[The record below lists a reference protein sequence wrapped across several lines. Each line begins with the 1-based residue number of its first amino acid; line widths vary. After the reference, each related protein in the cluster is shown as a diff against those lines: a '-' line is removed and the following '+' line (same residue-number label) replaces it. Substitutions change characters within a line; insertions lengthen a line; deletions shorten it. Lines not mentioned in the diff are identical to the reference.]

1 MQWLRFF
8 LVFIG
13 VASLLLRQKKLGKEK
28 GQSPSEGVG
37 GLGRTF
43 MAVKIF
49 YFCPQMLKNRGISG
63 ILANRPENLYLC
75 RKKENGTD

>member
-1 MQWLRFF
+1 MVCGFF
-8 LVFIG
+8 LCLW
-13 VASLLLRQKKLGKEK
+13 VASLLLRQKKLGKGK

-49 YFCPQMLKNRGISG
+49 YFYP
-63 ILANRPENLYLC
+63 
-75 RKKENGTD
+75 

>member
-1 MQWLRFF
+1 MQWFAIFFGVYRGRF
-8 LVFIG
+8 
-13 VASLLLRQKKLGKEK
+13 APAAPEKLGEEK

-49 YFCPQMLKNRGISG
+49 YFLTQMLKNRGISG
-63 ILANRPENLYLC
+63 ILAKSEFYYYLC
-75 RKKENGTD
+75 RKIEEI

>member
-1 MQWLRFF
+1 MQWFAVF

-13 VASLLLRQKKLGKEK
+13 VASLLLRQKKLGKGK

-49 YFCPQMLKNRGISG
+49 YFYP
-63 ILANRPENLYLC
+63 
-75 RKKENGTD
+75 

>member
-1 MQWLRFF
+1 MQWFAVF

-13 VASLLLRQKKLGKEK
+13 VASLLLRQKKLGKGK

-49 YFCPQMLKNRGISG
+49 YFFDPNV
-63 ILANRPENLYLC
+63 
-75 RKKENGTD
+75 KKSRYFGNAC

>member
-13 VASLLLRQKKLGKEK
+13 VASLLLRQKKLGEEK

-37 GLGRTF
+37 GWEDFLWLSRFFTF
-43 MAVKIF
+43 IPK
-49 YFCPQMLKNRGISG
+49 C
-63 ILANRPENLYLC
+63 
-75 RKKENGTD
+75 

>member
-13 VASLLLRQKKLGKEK
+13 VASLLLRQKKLGKGK

-43 MAVKIF
+43 MAVKNF
-49 YFCPQMLKNRGISG
+49 YFLTQMLKNRGISG
-63 ILANRPENLYLC
+63 ILAKSEFYYYLC
-75 RKKENGTD
+75 RKIEEI

>member
-1 MQWLRFF
+1 MQWFAVFFFF
-8 LVFIG
+8 LW
-13 VASLLLRQKKLGKEK
+13 VASLLLRQKKLGEEK

-49 YFCPQMLKNRGISG
+49 YFYP
-63 ILANRPENLYLC
+63 
-75 RKKENGTD
+75 

>member
-1 MQWLRFF
+1 MVCGFF
-8 LVFIG
+8 LCLW
-13 VASLLLRQKKLGKEK
+13 VASLLLRQKKLGEEK

-49 YFCPQMLKNRGISG
+49 YFFDPNV
-63 ILANRPENLYLC
+63 
-75 RKKENGTD
+75 KKSRYFGNPC